1 MEHPMTNNAVRIRPT
16 PAQTQARTHTRRG
29 LSPVLSGA
37 RQKGVVLFIALIVL
51 VAMTLAGLALVRSV
65 DTSNIIAGN
74 LAFKQSTTQAADV
87 GIEVAVSALP
97 TIIATTLDSVVTG
110 TSYLYYP
117 TRRVHD
123 TKGVPTTKEYDGSA
137 GLGTAINWS
146 SVPVAQTVAGNEV
159 KVVIDRLCQGPAPV
173 TDLEGKCFSEPGIG
187 GGSKKAG
194 AVVFSGTT
202 TVYYRVTARVSGPR
216 NTVSIV
222 QAVLSR

>member
-16 PAQTQARTHTRRG
+16 PARTQTRRG

-97 TIIATTLDSVVTG
+97 TIIATTLDSVVTSVAPG
-110 TSYLYYP
+110 ASYLYYP
-117 TRRVHD
+117 TRRVD
-123 TKGVPTTKEYDGSA
+123 DAKGVPTTTEYTASA
-137 GLGTAINWS
+137 GAGTAINWS
-146 SVPVAQTVAGNEV
+146 SVPIASTVAGNEV
-159 KVVIDRLCQGPAPV
+159 KIVIDRLCRGPAPV
-173 TDLEGKCFSEPGIG
+173 TDLEGQCFSEPGLG